1 MAIENT
7 EKKQERKRKIHR
19 IRKKNTTE
27 DDRSSRLR
35 AESLLTEEPRL
46 AIRERFLKIR
56 RELRE
61 FRRELKER
69 VGVAK

>member
-1 MAIENT
+1 MAEC
-7 EKKQERKRKIHR
+7 
-19 IRKKNTTE
+19 
-27 DDRSSRLR
+27 
-35 AESLLTEEPRL
+35 LLTEEPRL